1 MRIQAAA
8 TCRLTANR
16 RRRSCDVGRQLFL
29 FCFFSSSSPDL
40 DLRTLK
46 DPNSPRIRAHLQ
58 GGRRFRSGRFGAF
71 LRCGFVFRRHRATR
85 CCRSQASSPGR
96 RAGRRPPGSR
106 MESTEAGGSGADGT
120 ELRFGCASFNQ
131 DSTSL
136 ALGTR
141 TGYKLFSLTM
151 VEKLDCIHES
161 AETPDVYIVERLFS
175 SSLVVVVS
183 SAMPERMNIYHFKK
197 GTEIC
202 NYSYPENILAVKLN
216 RQRLVVCLEESIYIH
231 NIKDMKLLKTLL
243 NTPSN
248 PSGLCALSITHSNSY
263 LAYPGSF
270 STGEVVVYDTIS
282 LNTVTV
288 IPAHDSPLAALTF
301 NASATR
307 LASASERGTVIRV
320 FSVPEGLRLFEFRRG
335 MKRYVSI
342 SSLCFSPD
350 GLYLVSSSNT
360 ETVHIFKLEPLG
372 PSAEDEAASWTAYMG
387 KMFSAASTYLPAQ
400 VSGMMSQDRAFAT
413 VHLLSAA
420 QRNVC
425 TLAVIQKL
433 PRLLVATAEGQLF
446 IYNVDPLQGGE
457 CTLAFKHRL
466 FGAEDE
472 QSEGEPEGLEVPAQ
486 SCPSYAETAALPP
499 SAPVTATLTGYSED
513 GGAKKGEVIPEH
525 EFAAGPVCLDDEN
538 EFPPV
543 SIQRS

>member
-1 MRIQAAA
+1 
-8 TCRLTANR
+8 
-16 RRRSCDVGRQLFL
+16 
-29 FCFFSSSSPDL
+29 
-40 DLRTLK
+40 
-46 DPNSPRIRAHLQ
+46 
-58 GGRRFRSGRFGAF
+58 
-71 LRCGFVFRRHRATR
+71 
-85 CCRSQASSPGR
+85 
-96 RAGRRPPGSR
+96 
-106 MESTEAGGSGADGT
+106 MESGEGADGPGGPGGPGI
-120 ELRFGCASFNQ
+120 RFGCASFNQ

-136 ALGTR
+136 ALGTK

-161 AETPDVYIVERLFS
+161 ETPDVYIVERLFS

-183 SAMPERMNIYHFKK
+183 TAMPQRMNIYHFKK

-202 NYSYPENILAVKLN
+202 NYSYPNNILAVKLN

-248 PSGLCALSITHSNSY
+248 PSGLCALSINHSNSY
-263 LAYPGSF
+263 LAYPGSA
-270 STGEVVVYDTIS
+270 TIGEIIVYDANS
-282 LNTVTV
+282 LSTVTM

-301 NASATR
+301 NSSATK

-320 FSVPEGLRLFEFRRG
+320 FSIPEGQRLFEFRRG
-335 MKRYVSI
+335 MKRYVNI
-342 SSLCFSPD
+342 SSLSFSHE
-350 GLYLVSSSNT
+350 GQFLCASSNT
-360 ETVHIFKLEPLG
+360 ETVHIFKLEQMG
-372 PSAEDEAASWTAYMG
+372 PSGGDEAASWTAYVG
-387 KMFSAASTYLPAQ
+387 KMFSAASSYFPAQ

-413 VHLLSAA
+413 VHLLTSG

-433 PRLLVATAEGQLF
+433 PRLLVATADGQLF
-446 IYNVDPLQGGE
+446 IYNIDPLDGGE
-457 CTLAFKHRL
+457 CMLANKHRL
-466 FGAEDE
+466 FGVDDDQDE
-472 QSEGEPEGLEVPAQ
+472 GTESEGSEVTEPQ
-486 SCPSYAETAALPP
+486 TCPSYAATAALPA
-499 SAPVTATLTGYSED
+499 SGPVTATLTGYSED

-543 SIQRS
+543 SIQKC